1 MTSRRL
7 RQKAPETV
15 SLPLTWASPH
25 AGDETQCGVRDGG
38 SGGRRAR
45 PAHWTPSRA
54 AAGSRPA
61 GARTGVALERCADR
75 GLNAAA

>member
-1 MTSRRL
+1 MTSRRP
-7 RQKAPETV
+7 RQKEPETV

-25 AGDETQCGVRDGG
+25 MRDETQCGVCDGS

-45 PAHWTPSRA
+45 PAHWTLSRA

-61 GARTGVALERCADR
+61 GAQTGVALERCADR

>member
-25 AGDETQCGVRDGG
+25 TRETKRSVACVTAALVADEPVLL
-38 SGGRRAR
+38 
-45 PAHWTPSRA
+45 
-54 AAGSRPA
+54 
-61 GARTGVALERCADR
+61 TGLRHEPLLALAPREPGQASP
-75 GLNAAA
+75 